1 MKLRLAGALIVGLLV
16 ACADDVQP
24 PRVTTEL
31 AAGWTELP
39 APPIVRARAASVW
52 TGKELVYWGGDTDFG
67 STHHADGAAYDP
79 GTRRWRRIPSGP
91 LSGRSTPGAVWTG
104 TEVVLWGGSPAS
116 GDGAAFDPEA
126 GTWRALPPA
135 PLSPRAPVAA
145 VWTGQ
150 EVLVWGNASRNWR
163 ANDGAAYEP
172 AADRWRPL
180 PPAPLALNTAQA
192 VWTGEEMVV
201 FGAHLDRNNASRT
214 EHAQGIAYR
223 PETDGWRVIAPR
235 PLSPQA
241 STVAWTGD
249 RVLVWDYELTAGVY
263 DPARD
268 VWAGVPDLPLSDA
281 ECYPESVVADGFVF
295 AWYCG
300 VGALYDVESG
310 TWKRVPSPEDVVF
323 GRPVSAGSVVL
334 FAGAAHE
341 GSANG
346 LLAFRP

>member
-1 MKLRLAGALIVGLLV
+1 MKPRFAGALIVGLLV
-16 ACADDVQP
+16 ACGGDVEQP
-24 PRVTTEL
+24 RTTQLE
-31 AAGWTELP
+31 AGWTQLP
-39 APPIVRARAASVW
+39 APPFARARAASVW
-52 TGKELVYWGGDTDFG
+52 TGEELVYWGGDSDFD

-79 GTRRWRRIPSGP
+79 VAGSWRRLPSSP

-104 TEVVLWGGSPAS
+104 TEVVLWGGEPAR

-126 GTWRALPPA
+126 GTWRVLAAA
-135 PLSPRAPVAA
+135 PLSPRVPVAA

-150 EVLVWGNASRNWR
+150 EVLVWGDAGRSRK
-163 ANDGAAYEP
+163 ATDGAAYDP
-172 AADRWRPL
+172 AADRWRRL

-192 VWTGEEMVV
+192 VWTGEEMIV
-201 FGAHLDRNNASRT
+201 FGAHLDRNNGSRT
-214 EHAQGIAYR
+214 EHAQGVAYR
-223 PETDGWRVIAPR
+223 PETNEWRVIAPR

-241 STVAWTGD
+241 STAAWTGD
-249 RVLVWDYELTAGVY
+249 RVLVWDYELAAGLY

-268 VWAGVPDLPLSDA
+268 RWTSVPDLPLSDA
-281 ECYPESVVADGFVF
+281 ECYPESALAGRYVL
-295 AWYCG
+295 AWYCA

-310 TWKRVPSPEDVVF
+310 TWKRVPSPEDEVY
-323 GRPVSAGSVVL
+323 GRPVSAGSAVL